1 MFKSEELKGRS
12 VKKFISDELK
22 IVNEKRKSELGLRA
36 YRPDANVIGVGTLQ
50 ISDDSLE
57 KWVMT
62 NQKNG
67 LTRQTKQENVSIV
80 YNAMVQNAVSK
91 PDMYGKFLTATLHVD
106 EGTPHVDYMTT
117 GVDAERPTWSM
128 REVLNGKE
136 WRDEDGK
143 RRFPPKRF

>member
-1 MFKSEELKGRS
+1 
-12 VKKFISDELK
+12 
-22 IVNEKRKSELGLRA
+22 
-36 YRPDANVIGVGTLQ
+36 
-50 ISDDSLE
+50 
-57 KWVMT
+57 
-62 NQKNG
+62 
-67 LTRQTKQENVSIV
+67 
-80 YNAMVQNAVSK
+80 MVQNAVSK

-143 RRFPPKRF
+143 RRFPQKVLSFEPYKMT

>member
-1 MFKSEELKGRS
+1 MGYDKS
-12 VKKFISDELK
+12 KKWSD
-22 IVNEKRKSELGLRA
+22 
-36 YRPDANVIGVGTLQ
+36 Q
-50 ISDDSLE
+50 
-57 KWVMT
+57 T
-62 NQKNG
+62 NQA
-67 LTRQTKQENVSIV
+67 RENVSIV

-143 RRFPPKRF
+143 RRFPPKGSKLRALQDDLDTILMSRLK

>member
-1 MFKSEELKGRS
+1 
-12 VKKFISDELK
+12 
-22 IVNEKRKSELGLRA
+22 
-36 YRPDANVIGVGTLQ
+36 
-50 ISDDSLE
+50 
-57 KWVMT
+57 
-62 NQKNG
+62 
-67 LTRQTKQENVSIV
+67 
-80 YNAMVQNAVSK
+80 MVQNAVSK

-143 RRFPPKRF
+143 RRFPPKGSKLRALQDDLDTIFDEQAQNDFDYIVAKHIPKKLIWLKILDRFLKSLTLNVIC

>member
-1 MFKSEELKGRS
+1 MGYDKS
-12 VKKFISDELK
+12 KKWSD
-22 IVNEKRKSELGLRA
+22 
-36 YRPDANVIGVGTLQ
+36 Q
-50 ISDDSLE
+50 
-57 KWVMT
+57 T
-62 NQKNG
+62 NQA
-67 LTRQTKQENVSIV
+67 RENVSIV

-143 RRFPPKRF
+143 RRFPPKGSKLRALQDDLDTIFDEQAQMILDYIVAKHIPKKLIWLKILDRFLKSLTLNVIC